1 MKRSVFLL
9 SLLSLLPTQ
18 AVWAS
23 VDAAEKALRQGNP
36 TEALKLIK
44 DAVETNE
51 VHYWRGRALLEL
63 KHYPAAIS
71 SLALVKEDSQLYPYA
86 AKGIIYCALRCPDTE
101 TLLSGL
107 TASPDKRVS
116 ILAKAAIAEYRIAHH
131 LPVDVNELKA
141 LSAEDKQMAYGLT
154 LLEAE
159 NLRNLGKYDEAI
171 ERCRH
176 IENSAAPTLLK
187 DYSRILLGDIYY
199 DSEQR
204 NNKDSGKGEET
215 LLKFISSH
223 PESILLEEAF
233 RRLYEREAFISSKYA
248 RRKIEEWGDDAGA
261 LSRSLYAKA
270 IAQHQELTELQSA
283 SDTQG
288 RTLKNY
294 SDLSSLPLAV
304 SINNNQ
310 ANYLIQQDKNDD
322 ALVFLPQGGREQ
334 NNAYTLF
341 LKARMLPVT
350 DPQAITRYLA
360 CAEAA
365 DPELQAIALSNAVH
379 CAYKQQNKELI
390 EQLRTGDYPDTAKR
404 AILITDAAHI
414 IRSAPAEA
422 RERINA
428 ALQMQP
434 TKAESIRAALLLA
447 ELEIEENNAEAALTT
462 LSQFPH
468 AERKRWSSE
477 QTMRYYGMYLYALQ
491 LIPDSGRN
499 HKQFLEE
506 ALKLSLKKEVR
517 TEVTFKLAEIYAEE
531 GNLQAA
537 MKLLENLAK
546 NTDDANLK
554 ARALLLAGR
563 ASTQCLTLHSVKKG
577 AELFERS
584 AAIDSE
590 YRFRAA
596 ILNTAVLFRINQVEE
611 AKAKL
616 TRVIRDIEKA
626 REVTH
631 GETKL
636 AEEYAFAL
644 TVMADIE
651 AQTGQKEGLL
661 TAIETNK
668 KISLNSLDRAWY
680 IRIYLQRAIF
690 CTRAGLHQ
698 EALTNYEN
706 CMREL
711 PKELKRAKKEDVH
724 ILFLAGTGAIASL
737 ISMER
742 WDEAATL
749 ASTIANHEL
758 TQLYPE
764 DKRRKLTRPFR
775 DWATKLP
782 TMKPVVPRN

>member
-18 AVWAS
+18 TVWAS
-23 VDAAEKALRQGNP
+23 VDAAERALRQGNP
-36 TEALKLIK
+36 AEALKLIK

-71 SLALVKEDSQLYPYA
+71 SFAKVQEDNQLYPYA

-101 TLLSGL
+101 NLLNGL
-107 TASPDKRVS
+107 TTCPDKRVAL
-116 ILAKAAIAEYRIAHH
+116 LAKAAIAEYRIAHH
-131 LPVDVNELKA
+131 LPVDANELKA
-141 LSAEDKQMAYGLT
+141 LSAEDKQMAYGLA

-159 NLRNLGKYDEAI
+159 NLRNQGKYDEAI
-171 ERCRH
+171 EKCRQ

-215 LLKFISSH
+215 ILKFISSH

-233 RRLYEREAFISSKYA
+233 RRLYERDAFITSKYA
-248 RRKIEEWGDDAGA
+248 RRKIEEWSDDAGA

-563 ASTQCLTLHSVKKG
+563 ASTQCLTLNSVKKG

-596 ILNTAVLFRINQVEE
+596 ILNVAVLFRINQVEE
-611 AKAKL
+611 ARNKL

-631 GETKL
+631 GDTKL

-651 AQTGQKEGLL
+651 SQTGQKESLL
-661 TAIETNK
+661 AAIETNK

-698 EALTNYEN
+698 EALINYEN

-711 PKELKRAKKEDVH
+711 PKEMKRAKKEDVH

-737 ISMER
+737 INLER
-742 WDEAATL
+742 WDDAATL

>member
-18 AVWAS
+18 SVWAS

-36 TEALKLIK
+36 AEALKLIK

-63 KHYPAAIS
+63 KHYPAAINS
-71 SLALVKEDSQLYPYA
+71 FAQVKEDNQLYPYA

-101 TLLSGL
+101 NLLNGL
-107 TASPDKRVS
+107 TASPDKRVAL
-116 ILAKAAIAEYRIAHH
+116 LAKAAIAEYRIAHR
-131 LPVDVNELKA
+131 LPVDAEALNA
-141 LSAEDKQMAYGLT
+141 LSAEDGQMKHGLA

-159 NLRNLGKYDEAI
+159 NLRNMGKYDEAI
-171 ERCRH
+171 ERCRQV
-176 IENSAAPTLLK
+176 ENSSAPTILK

-233 RRLYEREAFISSKYA
+233 RRLYDRDAFTSSKYA
-248 RRKIEEWGDDAGA
+248 RNKIDKWSDDAGA
-261 LSRSLYAKA
+261 LSRALYAKA
-270 IAQHQELTELQSA
+270 IAQHHELDDLLSEGN
-283 SDTQG
+283 TQG
-288 RTLKNY
+288 RELKNF
-294 SDLSSLPLAV
+294 SDTSSLPQAV
-304 SINNNQ
+304 GINNNQ
-310 ANYLIQQDKNDD
+310 ANYLIQNNRHDEAVNY
-322 ALVFLPQGGREQ
+322 LPQGGKEQ

-341 LKARMLPVT
+341 LKARILPET
-350 DPQAITRYLA
+350 DPQAIARYLA
-360 CAEAA
+360 CAEIA
-365 DPELQAIALSNAVH
+365 DPELQAIALSNALH

-390 EQLRTGDYPDTAKR
+390 EQLRTGDYPNTAKR
-404 AILITDAAHI
+404 AIFISDAAHI
-414 IRSAPAEA
+414 LRSSPAEA
-422 RERINA
+422 RERITA
-428 ALQMQP
+428 ALAMQP

-447 ELEIEENNAEAALTT
+447 ELEIEDDNAEAALAT
-462 LSQFPH
+462 LSQFRH
-468 AERKRWSSE
+468 EERKLWSSE

-491 LIPDSGRN
+491 HSPDSGRN
-499 HKQFLEE
+499 HKQFLED
-506 ALKLSLKKEVR
+506 ALKLSLKDEVR
-517 TEVTFKLAEIYAEE
+517 TEVTFKLAEIYADE

-537 MKLLENLAK
+537 MKLLEQLAE
-546 NTDDANLK
+546 NTNDATLK

-563 ASTQCLTLHSVKKG
+563 ASTQCLTLNSVKKG

-596 ILNTAVLFRINQVEE
+596 ILNSAVLFRINRVEE
-611 AKAKL
+611 AKARL
-616 TRVIRDIEKA
+616 TRVIKDIEKA
-626 REVTH
+626 REGTQ
-631 GETKL
+631 GDTKL

-651 AQTGQKEGLL
+651 SQTGQQESLL
-661 TAIETNK
+661 KAIETNK

-680 IRIYLQRAIF
+680 IRIYLQRAIL
-690 CTRAGLHQ
+690 CTRAGQHQ
-698 EALTNYEN
+698 EALNNYQN

-724 ILFLAGTGAIASL
+724 LLFLSGTGAIASL
-737 ISMER
+737 IYLER
-742 WDEAATL
+742 WDEASAL
-749 ASTIANHEL
+749 ASAIANHEL

-764 DKRRKLTRPFR
+764 DKRQKITRPFR

-782 TMKPVVPRN
+782 TMKPVQNHN